1 MYISFQNAV
10 FSAVFCGLTTHLLF
24 NKFEDR
30 HLTLLSRLLV
40 VLPLIPAALFLS
52 HCTSSFSAL
61 CVAYAICYITLLTSI
76 ACYRL
81 SPFHPLSKYPGPI
94 LARLSKWWSIY
105 QTYTGKTH
113 TTYLELHR
121 KYGRIVR
128 TGPNEVSICDI
139 SAIQP
144 VLGAD
149 GLPKGPIW
157 EGRRS
162 QNTSYYALIGVRETA
177 EHLQRRKIWNKAFNT
192 SHVKAYEPI
201 LRARLDQLV
210 TTLQSKGDSST
221 PIDLAEWFS
230 FFAYDFMADMSFG
243 GGFELMSEGDVH
255 GAWKILEDGLRVQ
268 AFTQHLP
275 WAAPFF
281 YRLPGMA
288 VSAAKLRAFI
298 GRIAKTRVERK
309 AALMGEDLSSHLL
322 GENDSSREAPPFTQY
337 VPDAFLAVVA
347 GSDTTATVLSSIF
360 FYLLSEQTILE
371 GLRNEIDDAFPPNQ
385 PRRPMDDISQ
395 LATLPL
401 LNAIINETLRL
412 QPPVPTGIQRTPV
425 AGSGGR
431 AIGSIFVPEGT
442 AINIPPYALHR
453 DERYFSPDPDRFL
466 PGRWLVENDNSRV
479 QMQTEPAA
487 FIPFSSGPMN
497 CVGKPVAQ
505 MELRVVVAT
514 LVQQLEMRLAPMWE
528 RDNWE
533 RGLEDFFVFKKGK
546 LPVLLRE
553 RAF

>member
-10 FSAVFCGLTTHLLF
+10 FSAVFCGLTSHLLF

-40 VLPLIPAALFLS
+40 ILPLFPAALFLS
-52 HCTSSFSAL
+52 HYTSPFSAL
-61 CVAYAICYITLLTSI
+61 CVAYATCYTTLLTSI

-121 KYGRIVR
+121 KYGRVVR
-128 TGPNEVSICDI
+128 TGPNEVSICDV

-177 EHLQRRKIWNKAFNT
+177 EHLQPFNT

-230 FFAYDFMADMSFG
+230 FFAFG

-255 GAWKILEDGLRVQ
+255 GAWKILQDGLRVQ

-347 GSDTTATVLSSIF
+347 GSDTTVCSLVSS
-360 FYLLSEQTILE
+360 SSSQVDDAQ
-371 GLRNEIDDAFPPNQ
+371 GDGSDLRNEIDDAFTPKQ

-401 LNAIINETLRL
+401 LNAI
-412 QPPVPTGIQRTPV
+412 
-425 AGSGGR
+425 
-431 AIGSIFVPEGT
+431 
-442 AINIPPYALHR
+442 
-453 DERYFSPDPDRFL
+453 SP
-466 PGRWLVENDNSRV
+466 
-479 QMQTEPAA
+479 
-487 FIPFSSGPMN
+487 
-497 CVGKPVAQ
+497 
-505 MELRVVVAT
+505 
-514 LVQQLEMRLAPMWE
+514 
-528 RDNWE
+528 
-533 RGLEDFFVFKKGK
+533 
-546 LPVLLRE
+546 
-553 RAF
+553 